1 MADIRVSR
9 YRIREGKTEK
19 LRNWL
24 EKLENERKD
33 ELIETLIEEKTLTET
48 AFIEETEDRNYL
60 VYYMEVEDWDYM
72 REKFEDSDMD
82 LDKKHREIFQDTLE
96 QMDGEFQN
104 LLSNS
109 KMIYHAANPN
119 R

>member
-60 VYYMEVEDWDYM
+60 VYYMEVED
-72 REKFEDSDMD
+72 SDMD

>member
-33 ELIETLIEEKTLTET
+33 ELIETLIEEK
-48 AFIEETEDRNYL
+48 
-60 VYYMEVEDWDYM
+60 
-72 REKFEDSDMD
+72 
-82 LDKKHREIFQDTLE
+82 H
-96 QMDGEFQN
+96 
-104 LLSNS
+104 
-109 KMIYHAANPN
+109 
-119 R
+119 